1 MRLAAKLVLLFL
13 TGLLLV
19 VGLFAFLTVRQEQRA
34 QAEHQQFASE
44 LVQSLQPTIDRAI
57 QDNRV
62 LEIPTLMQRSPR
74 FQQVTMRWVEVSA
87 INDSDQQPSPLNLII
102 AEQKTTVLSMPDQ
115 SGNQVVYTYVPFT
128 SKGPDGIK
136 AGKIEVAVP
145 DDGMNPKFQHS
156 LMTSLIALT
165 GVASLSGFVI
175 LVGGVHM
182 VGKPLNQLIDKVR
195 RVGEGDF
202 TGPVQI
208 ESADELGRLGNAL
221 NEMCGQLR
229 KQHHELEMA
238 TREKIKTVEQL
249 RHAERL
255 TTVGRMAAGLAHEI
269 GTPLNVV
276 TGRAELLASGQLDP
290 EATRVSAQAI
300 QSEAQKIT
308 RIVRELLDFARQN
321 TPQRSTQNLNELIT
335 TTRELMETVAT
346 KHHTN
351 LHLSLPEIP
360 SSANIDAG
368 QIQQVLT
375 NLIINAIQSAGNN
388 GNVTITLTDTERKP
402 PGNSEYDTNHL
413 YRTIIIADDGDGISA
428 EDREHIFEPFFTTK
442 DVGEGTGL
450 GLSISHGIVQE
461 HGGWIDVESS
471 EGHGSAFSIHLPIT
485 PNTSQANR
493 NDPAETA

>member
-156 LMTSLIALT
+156 LLTSLIALA

-351 LHLSLPEIP
+351 LHLSLPETP

-402 PGNSEYDTNHL
+402 PGNSEYDTNPL

>member
-34 QAEHQQFASE
+34 QAEHQRFASE
-44 LVQSLQPTIDRAI
+44 LVQSLQPTIDQAI
-57 QDNRV
+57 QENRV
-62 LEIPTLMQRSPR
+62 LEIPTQMRSSSR
-74 FQQVTMRWVEVSA
+74 LQQVTLRWVEVA
-87 INDSDQQPSPLNLII
+87 AVNNRGQQPSPLNLII
-102 AEQKTTVLSMPDQ
+102 AEQKTTVVNMPDQ

-128 SKGPDGIK
+128 STGPDGTK

-145 DDGMNPKFQHS
+145 DDGMNPRFQHS
-156 LMTSLIALT
+156 LLTSLIALT

-175 LVGGVHM
+175 LVGGIQM

-221 NEMCGQLR
+221 NEMCGQLT

-276 TGRAELLASGQLDP
+276 TGRAELLVSGQLDS
-290 EATRVSAQAI
+290 EATRISARAI

-321 TPQRSTQNLNELIT
+321 TPHRSVQNLNELIT
-335 TTRELMETVAT
+335 TTCELMETVAA
-346 KHHTN
+346 KHHTS
-351 LHLSLPEIP
+351 LHLALPKAQ
-360 SSANIDAG
+360 SNANIDAG

-388 GNVTITLTDTERKP
+388 GNVTITLTDTERKSP
-402 PGNSEYDTNHL
+402 SHEDNVNNIYHEV
-413 YRTIIIADDGDGISA
+413 IVADDGEGILP
-428 EDREHIFEPFFTTK
+428 EDQEHIFEPFFTTK

-450 GLSISHGIVQE
+450 GLSISHGIIQE
-461 HGGWIDVESS
+461 HGGWIEVKSAEGQGS
-471 EGHGSAFSIHLPIT
+471 EFSIFLPT
-485 PNTSQANR
+485 QPNTDEADT